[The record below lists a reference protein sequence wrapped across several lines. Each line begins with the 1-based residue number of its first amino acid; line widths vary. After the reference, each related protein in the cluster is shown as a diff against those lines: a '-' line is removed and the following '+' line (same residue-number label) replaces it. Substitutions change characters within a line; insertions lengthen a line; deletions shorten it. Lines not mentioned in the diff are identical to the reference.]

1 MRSVVV
7 VFPASMCAMIPMLP
21 VRARGYSRI
30 TSSLSFP
37 LCLLA
42 STAIFSAGCAMG
54 SALPP
59 VVSERLVRL
68 CHLVKVF
75 LALDRRAG
83 VVRGVD
89 QLRREPVRHRL
100 LLAPAAVLHEPSK
113 RKRRRAPARD
123 FDRNLIRRATDA
135 AAAHLELRPDVV
147 DRLLQPRDLLVA
159 RAVLQSVERR
169 VHDVLGGATLAAL
182 QHLVHQLRYERAPVH
197 GVENDLA
204 LLDRALAWHL
214 FSRSSFSTSSPWHRS
229 EAAGFR
235 SGVALRA
242 VLRARLLSITHA
254 GRVQRR
260 ADDLVPHTGA
270 ARHAAAAHEH
280 DRVLLQVVAD
290 PRDVRVHLGPA
301 RQPHARDFPKRRV
314 RLLRRHREHA
324 RADTPPLRRALQ
336 RGRLRLRPLRL
347 AAVTDQLLDRR
358 HRFLPQTRRRA
369 WACSGTSGAQI
380 SRDGGCRW
388 LIADALRPRPD
399 RNART
404 EASRANAKV
413 STRLGAAEFPARNA
427 ESDRLDLTPR

>member
-1 MRSVVV
+1 
-7 VFPASMCAMIPMLP
+7 
-21 VRARGYSRI
+21 
-30 TSSLSFP
+30 
-37 LCLLA
+37 
-42 STAIFSAGCAMG
+42 
-54 SALPP
+54 
-59 VVSERLVRL
+59 
-68 CHLVKVF
+68 
-75 LALDRRAG
+75 
-83 VVRGVD
+83 
-89 QLRREPVRHRL
+89 
-100 LLAPAAVLHEPSK
+100 
-113 RKRRRAPARD
+113 
-123 FDRNLIRRATDA
+123 LIRRATHA
-135 AAAHLELRPDVV
+135 AAAHLELRSDVV

-182 QHLVHQLRYERAPVH
+182 QHLVHQLRHERAPVH

-214 FSRSSFSTSSPWHRS
+214 FSRSSFSTSSPEHRS

-260 ADDLVPHTGA
+260 ADDLVPHTGEVL
-270 ARHAAAAHEH
+270 HAAAAHEH

-369 WACSGTSGAQI
+369 WACSWHFRGTDI
-380 SRDGGCRW
+380 PRWGCRW